1 MINNEMKSVEV
12 LTYSEVN
19 SVGQKRM
26 GEPTTKT
33 VDMFIKIYSQSNVAD
48 PRYLDVDL
56 IALSKDYEIST
67 SNVIKV
73 ENDKYNV
80 KFILKTPRYLV
91 LYLKRV

>member
-33 VDMFIKIYSQSNVAD
+33 VEMFIKIYSQSNVAD

>member
-1 MINNEMKSVEV
+1 MKSVEV
-12 LTYSEVN
+12 LTYNEVN

-48 PRYLDVDL
+48 PRYLDIDL

-80 KFILKTPRYLV
+80 KYTLFTPRYLV
-91 LYLKRV
+91 LYLKKI

>member
-91 LYLKRV
+91 LYLKKV

>member
-19 SVGQKRM
+19 NVGQKRM

-91 LYLKRV
+91 LYLKKV

>member
-1 MINNEMKSVEV
+1 MKSVEV

>member
-33 VDMFIKIYSQSNVAD
+33 VEMFIKIYSQSNVAD

-91 LYLKRV
+91 LYLKKV

>member
-1 MINNEMKSVEV
+1 MKSVEV

-91 LYLKRV
+91 LYLKKV

>member
-12 LTYSEVN
+12 LTYNQVN

-91 LYLKRV
+91 LYLKKV

>member
-12 LTYSEVN
+12 LTYNEVN

-91 LYLKRV
+91 LYLKKV